1 MKKIFIPLI
10 VLAVAGCKDAK
21 NNSVAEAV
29 TSADTVV
36 VVEQI
41 EETEEADAY
50 SSATSKPNEVLF
62 QRDAGGAAGVSGYRD
77 DGHGRNGEEQ

>member
-62 QRDAGGAAGVSGYRD
+62 
-77 DGHGRNGEEQ
+77 NGTLVVPPEYQATVTMVMLSLIHI

>member
-41 EETEEADAY
+41 EETEEAGGDRF
-50 SSATSKPNEVLF
+50 ATFKPHEELF
-62 QRDAGGAAGVSGYRD
+62 NGERGVAPEYQANRTT
-77 DGHGRNGEEQ
+77 GRNRCR